1 MRTSN
6 RRIANLFA
14 PSGWARQCCQV
25 EAALALVQAEI
36 GVIPADAGP
45 GIAQH
50 LHDAV
55 IDHDALAKAAERTG
69 FAIAPLIRQLTPQCG
84 PFGGWLHWGATTQ
97 DILVT
102 VRALQINESLKL
114 LGQRLARIVSAVAKL
129 ADEHRHTVM
138 PARAFG
144 GHGGVTTF
152 GLHCATWL
160 SSLVRDADRLV
171 ELTCRPVAGELFGA
185 TGTMASLGSQGLLVQ
200 QRMMA
205 RLGLPAPLASAS
217 GARDAA
223 VEVVLYLA
231 LLAGT
236 LGKAAQDI
244 SQLTWTE
251 IGEAAEPAMGGR
263 DTSSALPHKA
273 NPILSWRV
281 KNAADTLQAHAATA
295 LRCLRQDQM
304 RSGVGMLEQEVV
316 AQAFTV
322 AEECLDVSETLLSGL
337 EVRQD
342 RMRENCEITQGLS
355 MSESVQ
361 IALAAHTGRLA
372 AHDLVHDACKQAVQL
387 RQPLATVLAGMP
399 QVRVHLDESAL
410 RKLLSP
416 EGEVGAASAIVDRCL
431 AAAHE
436 RLDALR
442 SLDA

>member
-129 ADEHRHTVM
+129 ADEHRHSMM

-160 SSLVRDADRLV
+160 SSLVRDADRLM
-171 ELTCRPVAGELFGA
+171 ELTRRPVAGEL
-185 TGTMASLGSQGLLVQ
+185 
-200 QRMMA
+200 
-205 RLGLPAPLASAS
+205 
-217 GARDAA
+217 
-223 VEVVLYLA
+223 
-231 LLAGT
+231 
-236 LGKAAQDI
+236 
-244 SQLTWTE
+244 
-251 IGEAAEPAMGGR
+251 
-263 DTSSALPHKA
+263 
-273 NPILSWRV
+273 
-281 KNAADTLQAHAATA
+281 
-295 LRCLRQDQM
+295 
-304 RSGVGMLEQEVV
+304 
-316 AQAFTV
+316 
-322 AEECLDVSETLLSGL
+322 
-337 EVRQD
+337 
-342 RMRENCEITQGLS
+342 
-355 MSESVQ
+355 
-361 IALAAHTGRLA
+361 
-372 AHDLVHDACKQAVQL
+372 
-387 RQPLATVLAGMP
+387 
-399 QVRVHLDESAL
+399 
-410 RKLLSP
+410 
-416 EGEVGAASAIVDRCL
+416 
-431 AAAHE
+431 
-436 RLDALR
+436 
-442 SLDA
+442 